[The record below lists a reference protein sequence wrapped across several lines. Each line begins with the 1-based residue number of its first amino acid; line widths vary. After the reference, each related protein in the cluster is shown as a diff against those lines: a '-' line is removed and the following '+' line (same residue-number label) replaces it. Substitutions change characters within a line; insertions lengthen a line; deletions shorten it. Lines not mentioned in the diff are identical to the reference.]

1 MKQRPWL
8 FILALAVCAIVGWAH
23 EGSAQT
29 RLVVKTARAGT
40 SYYAL
45 AIGTSKALM
54 TVPGVEAS
62 VEESLGSVANV
73 KEARTRS
80 NYLFSSTSDLIGQA
94 LKKTKPFDEGGYER
108 IRALWAFPGV
118 VMHWVVRQDSGVAA
132 IRELEGKRFIA
143 GGIGTAT
150 ERLTKLVLKVYG
162 MEGKVDLPAVD
173 LKEGV
178 DSVANRR
185 AVGFSTGSPFP
196 TPMVME
202 LVATTPIRLL
212 EIGEAEYKKLSEVD
226 PTYSPTVIPA
236 DTYKGVSNDIKTVAS
251 PVLMYTTEDMPD
263 ELAYKLTKAFWENRK
278 LIAEAHAT
286 GKGLDIAGVRYGV
299 AKVHPGAQRY
309 YKEKGVEIPASMR

>member
-1 MKQRPWL
+1 MKRL
-8 FILALAVCAIVGWAH
+8 LSGIVALVACGIVGSAAD
-23 EGSAQT
+23 GLAQT
-29 RLVVKTARAGT
+29 RLVVKSARAGT

-54 TVPGVEAS
+54 TVPGVEVS

-73 KEARTRS
+73 KEARSRS
-80 NYLFSSTSDLIGQA
+80 SYLFTSTSDLIAQA
-94 LKKTKPFDEGGYER
+94 AKKTKPFDDGGYER

-118 VMHWVVRQDSGVAA
+118 VMHWVVRQDSGIKT
-132 IRELEGKRFIA
+132 IRDLEGKRFIP

-162 MEGKVDLPAVD
+162 LEGRVDLPAVD

-178 DSVANRR
+178 DAVANRR

-212 EIGEAEYKKLSEVD
+212 EIGDAEYAKLAEID
-226 PTYSPTVIPA
+226 PTYSPTVIPT
-236 DTYKGVSNDIKTVAS
+236 DTYKGVTGDTKTVAS
-251 PVLMYTTEDMPD
+251 PVLMYTTDDMTD
-263 ELAYKLTKAFWENRK
+263 DLAYKLTKAFWDHRK
-278 LIAEAHAT
+278 MIADAHAT

-309 YKEKGVEIPASMR
+309 YKEVGVEIPTSMR